1 MLRRSLLT
9 LHEWIG
15 LFAALFL
22 IVIGATGSALVF
34 EVEIDRALNPA
45 TSYVTVRERT
55 LPLETLVAR
64 GLAAAPKE
72 ADTGMPK
79 DVVTGIRIAEKPDIA
94 DEVLLESG
102 QVAMVDPYTGTVLG
116 VRDRD
121 TSFARQ
127 LHLLHTSLLAD
138 DFGERVVAWM
148 CVAMLFLALS
158 GVYLWWPR
166 QILAVHKASSWKRT
180 NFDLHN
186 ITGFYSSIVLLV
198 MALSGILIA
207 FGTTTD
213 PIVRRLDGAPAQPA
227 PQSLP
232 VPGAKRITLDAA
244 VEIAEQALP
253 RAVATVVN
261 VPAASNSAFRVLK
274 KFPEDR
280 TPAGRSAVFIDQFS
294 GKVLLVEN
302 TRTAPLGTRIINAKR
317 SAHTGDIF
325 GAPTRALY
333 FIVGLAI
340 AVQAITGSLIA
351 WNGRA

>member
-1 MLRRSLLT
+1 MTRRLLLT
-9 LHEWIG
+9 AHQWVG
-15 LFAALFL
+15 LFGALFL
-22 IVIGATGSALVF
+22 IVIGVTGSALVF

-45 TSYVTVRERT
+45 TSYVTPRGQRMPIEA
-55 LPLETLVAR
+55 LIAR
-64 GLAAAPKE
+64 ALAAAP
-72 ADTGMPK
+72 T
-79 DVVTGIRIAEKPDIA
+79 DVVTGIRIAETPGIA
-94 DEVLLESG
+94 DEVLLEG
-102 QVAMVDPYTGTVLG
+102 GRFATVDPYTGTVLG

-121 TSFARQ
+121 TSVARR

-148 CVAMLFLALS
+148 CVAMLFLAIS
-158 GVYLWWPR
+158 GIYLWWPR
-166 QILAVHKASSWKRT
+166 RILAVRNALSWKRT

-186 ITGFYSSIVLLV
+186 VFGFYSSIVLLV

-213 PIVRRLDGAPAQPA
+213 PILRRLNGAPSQPA

-232 VPGAKRITLDAA
+232 VQRGRISLDAA
-244 VEIAEQALP
+244 VEIAERALP
-253 RAVATVVN
+253 GAAATVVN
-261 VPAASNSAFRVLK
+261 VPAASNNPFRVLK

-280 TPAGRSAVFIDQFS
+280 TPAGRSAVYIDQFS
-294 GKVLLVEN
+294 GKVLLVQN